1 MYSRFINHGN
11 LVDHTYQRTGVDWC
25 LVQEHAGFRPCETV
39 QAQAGFRP
47 CETVQAQVPALP
59 QAQAHSSRGAETPMP
74 QAQAQ
79 GAILADEMGLGKTIT
94 MLATIALHIKTHK
107 ITLVIVPPVLI
118 EQWANQSTTILGHT
132 PFVFHGAH
140 KKYIDAIPE
149 DTHIVITSY
158 STMTHPVIANQ
169 YWDRIIFDEAHHMRN
184 PKTRNFKSASKLKT
198 SFKWLLTGTPI
209 QNKRKDL
216 YSLFTLMNIPRET
229 YMVEENR
236 HALLS
241 QYMLRR
247 TKESVGLAKNM
258 PQLHHHQ
265 ETIKWTDPVE
275 KQESER
281 IHELLAFSKIKGSP
295 SNAPSNDPSSNS
307 LAMLPPIVLLMK
319 AKQMCVMGTCRV
331 PPLRDGPSAENE
343 TNSSPNSSPNSDP
356 FVAGGRNPHRNP
368 HSKMSTVISRLIKNQ
383 DASTKKLVF
392 CHFRNEMD
400 ILEEHLMQNNI
411 RTAKID
417 GRISSQKKRTKIMAD
432 TSIEVLIL
440 QVRVGCEGLNLQSY
454 SEVYFVSPAWN
465 PFIED
470 QAIAR
475 CHRIGQKKPVNVYR
489 FYMEGFDQEQPTFS
503 QDMYSSQVQ
512 ETKKKLEKEII
523 SVSE

>member
-11 LVDHTYQRTGVDWC
+11 LVDHAYQRKGVDWC
-25 LVQEHAGFRPCETV
+25 LVQEAGFRPCETV
-39 QAQAGFRP
+39 QP
-47 CETVQAQVPALP
+47 LKNVVPALP
-59 QAQAHSSRGAETPMP
+59 QAQAK
-74 QAQAQ
+74 

-236 HALLS
+236 HALLR

-258 PQLHHHQ
+258 PRLHHHQ

-281 IHELLAFSKIKGSP
+281 IHELLAFSNVKGSI
-295 SNAPSNDPSSNS
+295 APSNDPSSNS

-319 AKQMCVMGTCRV
+319 AKQMCVMGTCSRV
-331 PPLRDGPSAENE
+331 PPLRDGGNEAGPSTSGPSAENE
-343 TNSSPNSSPNSDP
+343 TKTDPHSDP
-356 FVAGGRNPHRNP
+356 FVAGGRNPQTFVAGPHRNPQTFVAGGRNP
-368 HSKMSTVISRLIKNQ
+368 HSKMSTVIKRIVKNQ

-392 CHFRNEMD
+392 CHFRTEMD
-400 ILEEHLMQNNI
+400 ILEEHLVQNNI

-432 TSIEVLIL
+432 TRIEVLIL

-523 SVSE
+523 SISE

>member
-1 MYSRFINHGN
+1 MYSRFISHGN
-11 LVDHTYQRTGVDWC
+11 LSDHSYQRAGVEWC
-25 LVQEHAGFRPCETV
+25 LAKE
-39 QAQAGFRP
+39 AQGD
-47 CETVQAQVPALP
+47 VGVPSEP
-59 QAQAHSSRGAETPMP
+59 PKK
-74 QAQAQ
+74 

-184 PKTRNFKSASKLKT
+184 PKTRNFRSASKLKT

-236 HALLS
+236 HALLH

-247 TKESVGLAKNM
+247 TKESVGLAKHM
-258 PQLHHHQ
+258 PPLIHHP
-265 ETIKWTDPVE
+265 ETIQWADPVE

-281 IHELLAFSKIKGSP
+281 IHELLEFSKVKGAS

-307 LAMLPPIVLLMK
+307 LAILPPIVLLMK
-319 AKQMCVMGTCRV
+319 AKQMCVMGTCA
-331 PPLRDGPSAENE
+331 PG
-343 TNSSPNSSPNSDP
+343 SSSSKTDPNPHS
-356 FVAGGRNPHRNP
+356 FVAGGRNP
-368 HSKMSTVISRLIKNQ
+368 HSKMSTVIKRIVKNQ

-400 ILEEHLMQNNI
+400 ILEEHLVQNNI

-417 GRISSQKKRTKIMAD
+417 GRISSQKKRTQILSD

-454 SEVYFVSPAWN
+454 SEVYFVSPTWN

-475 CHRIGQKKPVNVYR
+475 CHRIGQKKPVSVYR

>member
-1 MYSRFINHGN
+1 MYNRFIDHGN
-11 LVDHTYQRTGVDWC
+11 LVDHAYQRTGVDWC
-25 LVQEHAGFRPCETV
+25 LAKEAGFHAGFRPCETV
-39 QAQAGFRP
+39 QAPALRP
-47 CETVQAQVPALP
+47 AQVPALRP
-59 QAQAHSSRGAETPMP
+59 
-74 QAQAQ
+74 AQ
-79 GAILADEMGLGKTIT
+79 GAILADEMGLGKTIV
-94 MLATIALHIKTHK
+94 MLAIIALQIKTHK

-118 EQWANQSTTILGHT
+118 EQWAKQSTTILGHT

-169 YWDRIIFDEAHHMRN
+169 HWDRIIFDEAHHMRN
-184 PKTRNFKSASKLKT
+184 PKTRNFQSASKLKT

-236 HALLS
+236 HALLH

-258 PQLHHHQ
+258 PPLHYHP

-281 IHELLAFSKIKGSP
+281 IHELLEFSKVKGAP
-295 SNAPSNDPSSNS
+295 SHNAPSNDPNANT
-307 LAMLPPIVLLMK
+307 LANLPPIALLMK
-319 AKQMCVMGTCRV
+319 AKQMCVMGTCSRVPSRV
-331 PPLRDGPSAENE
+331 PPLRAGPSAAGPSAAGPSAENE
-343 TNSSPNSSPNSDP
+343 TKSSPNSDP
-356 FVAGGRNPHRNP
+356 FVAGGRNPHPFVAGHRNTHP
-368 HSKMSTVISRLIKNQ
+368 KSKMSTVIKRIVKNQ
-383 DASTKKLVF
+383 DAITKKLVF

-417 GRISSQKKRTKIMAD
+417 GRISSQKKRTQILSD

-454 SEVYFVSPAWN
+454 SEVYFVSPTWN

-489 FYMEGFDQEQPTFS
+489 FYMEGFEQEQPTFS

-512 ETKKKLEKEII
+512 EIKKKLEKEII